1 MATFAYWFSIGALL
15 LLSACHPHRQLPS
28 NPAQKEARMSVVN
41 TVTIAGGQEA
51 VFDLVTTA
59 KLWPQWHP
67 ATQAVGG
74 ATERPYGL
82 NDFIHERGRIG
93 NQDFETT
100 WKVTEHARP
109 SRVVLQSQNSPT
121 RIIYSFQRRD
131 GSTIFTRR
139 LEYRLESVG
148 AVATTATAAEQLMRT
163 QSQQAVNQ
171 LKALVEKIL
180 AAKASELK

>member
-1 MATFAYWFSIGALL
+1 M
-15 LLSACHPHRQLPS
+15 LSACHGPYRQPPS
-28 NPAQKEARMSVVN
+28 EPSQKEARMSVVN
-41 TVTIAGGQEA
+41 TVTIAGAPEA

-74 ATERPYGL
+74 VTERPYGL
-82 NDFIHERGRIG
+82 NDLIHERGRIG

-100 WKVTEHARP
+100 WKVAEHARP

-131 GSTIFTRR
+131 GATVFTRR
-139 LEYRLESVG
+139 LEYRLENVG

>member
-1 MATFAYWFSIGALL
+1 MKAFMKWFSIGTLLALA
-15 LLSACHPHRQLPS
+15 ACQGLHKQTLPE
-28 NPAQKEARMSVVN
+28 PARKEGRMSVVN
-41 TVTIAGGQEA
+41 TVTIAGPPEA

-82 NDFIHERGRIG
+82 NDLIHERGRIG
-93 NQDFETT
+93 NQDFQVT
-100 WKVTEHARP
+100 WKVVEHTRP
-109 SRVVLQSQNSPT
+109 SRVVLQSEKSPT

-131 GSTIFTRR
+131 GATVFTRR
-139 LEYRLESVG
+139 LEYRLETAQS
-148 AVATTATAAEQLMRT
+148 VATTATAAEQLMRK

-180 AAKASELK
+180 AGEVK